1 MSDPIHIDGSLGEG
15 GGQIVRSSLA
25 LSMVTG
31 KPVSIVSIRAGRKK
45 PGLMRQ
51 HLTAV
56 NAAAEVCGAQV
67 KGAGIG
73 SRAILFTPGPVQA
86 GEYNFS
92 IGTAGSA
99 TLVLQTVLPALMI
112 AVGPSRLTLEG
123 GTHNQWAPP
132 FDFLERTYLPLV
144 NRMGPRVSA
153 RLERHGFY
161 PAGGGRFT
169 VDIEPAATLRG
180 FDLREAGQSRS
191 RSATALVS
199 NLPQHIGEREIDT
212 IVRRLNWNRKLGAV
226 EEVDSNGPGNVVF
239 ATIESEHVCEV
250 FTGFGRVGIRA
261 EHVAK
266 EVVKQVRD
274 YLKADVPVGPYLAD
288 QLLLPLGISAWQS
301 GRPAEEHGGAFRTTP
316 LTPHSET
323 HIDILRTFL
332 NVRIDVGTLEDESRL
347 VKVEPASGA
356 A

>member
-1 MSDPIHIDGSLGEG
+1 MTDPLHIDGSHGEG

-31 KPVSIVSIRAGRKK
+31 RPVEIDNIRAGRRK

-56 NAAAEVCGAQV
+56 NAAARVCGADLA
-67 KGAGIG
+67 GAEIG
-73 SRAILFTPGPVQA
+73 SRGITFTPGPVTA
-86 GEYNFS
+86 GDYRFS

-99 TLVLQTVLPALMI
+99 TLVLQTVLPALII
-112 AVGPSRLTLEG
+112 AEGPSRLTLEG

-132 FDFLERTYLPLV
+132 FDFLDRAFLPLL

-153 RLERHGFY
+153 KLERHGFY

-169 VDIEPAATLRG
+169 VEIEPAATLRG
-180 FDLREAGQSRS
+180 FSLLDRGEPLS
-191 RSATALVS
+191 RSATAIVS
-199 NLPQHIGEREIDT
+199 NLPQHIAQREVDT
-212 IVRRLNWNRKLGAV
+212 IIKRMNWDPKAGDV
-226 EEVDSNGPGNVVF
+226 MEVSGNGPGNVVF

-266 EVVKQVRD
+266 EVVRQVRD
-274 YLKADVPVGPYLAD
+274 YGKADVPVGPYLAD
-288 QLLLPLGISAWQS
+288 QLLLPLGISAWQT
-301 GRPAEEHGGAFRTTP
+301 GDAYEQRGGSFRTMP
-316 LTPHSET
+316 LTRHSET
-323 HIDILRTFL
+323 HIEILRAFL
-332 NVRIDVGTLEDESRL
+332 GVQIDVETSDGSPGVL
-347 VKVEPASGA
+347 VTVKP
-356 A
+356 